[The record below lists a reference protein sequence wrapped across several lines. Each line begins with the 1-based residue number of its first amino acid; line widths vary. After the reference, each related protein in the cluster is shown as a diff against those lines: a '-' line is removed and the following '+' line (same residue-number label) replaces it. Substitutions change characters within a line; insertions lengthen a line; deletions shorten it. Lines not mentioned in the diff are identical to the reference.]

1 MLEFL
6 TATGLATAAGLN
18 AYMPLVIIGALGKWT
33 SFITLPDAWSWLT
46 EPWALVLFGGLLI
59 FELVADKIP
68 AVDTVNDLVST
79 VIRPAAGGV
88 VFSAGVGMQT
98 PAVSNPSSLLDSSFI
113 SPLVIG
119 IVMALITHGF
129 KALTRM
135 VLNAA
140 TFGLAAP
147 AISAA
152 EDGTSVLLILAAILV
167 PVLVVVVL
175 VVGMVLLMRVRR
187 RRRTQ
192 AEAIAAEDLTAA
204 TPAHAPIPPG
214 AV

>member
-33 SFITLPDAWSWLT
+33 SFIALPEAWSWLS
-46 EPWALVLFGGLLI
+46 EPWALILFGALLI

-68 AVDTVNDLVST
+68 AVDTVNDIVST

-98 PAVSNPSSLLDSSFI
+98 PAITNPSSLLDSSFI
-113 SPLVIG
+113 TPLVIG

-129 KALTRM
+129 KALTR
-135 VLNAA
+135 VVVNTA

-147 AISAA
+147 ALSAA
-152 EDGTSVLLILAAILV
+152 EDGTSVLLIVAAILV
-167 PVLVVVVL
+167 PMLVVVVL
-175 VVGMVLLMRVRR
+175 VIGAVLLVRVRR
-187 RRRTQ
+187 RRRAQ
-192 AEAIAAEDLTAA
+192 AEAIAAVDLPA
-204 TPAHAPIPPG
+204 TT
-214 AV
+214 

>member
-18 AYMPLVIIGALGKWT
+18 AYMPLVIVGVIGRWT
-33 SFITLPDAWSWLT
+33 TLINLPEAWSWLT
-46 EPWALVLFGGLLI
+46 EPWALILFGALLI

-68 AVDTVNDLVST
+68 AVDTVNDVVST

-98 PAVSNPSSLLDSSFI
+98 PAISNPSSLLDSSFI
-113 SPLVIG
+113 TPLVIG

-135 VLNAA
+135 VVNAA

-147 AISAA
+147 ALSAA
-152 EDGTSVLLILAAILV
+152 EDGTSVLLIVAAILV

-175 VVGMVLLMRVRR
+175 LVGAILLMRVRR
-187 RRRTQ
+187 RRRT
-192 AEAIAAEDLTAA
+192 ES
-204 TPAHAPIPPG
+204 APTLVAG
-214 AV
+214 